1 LAVLNVGA
9 KRVQG
14 TNAERIATSL
24 TPAGSVAGWKELGRT
39 KLTSSSGNY
48 GVTGLDNKRYLMVLV
63 NNINA
68 GQVEGDSLRFN
79 NDTTSNQHAGRYN
92 SNGGSDGTITNK
104 TKTNMFGFHPHTQ
117 PSFAVMNV
125 ANYTSKEKLAI
136 IHAIGQHTNSSGS
149 GNPPSRAE
157 CVAKYV
163 NTSDPISSI
172 QMVTGWSTFS
182 SGSEMVVLGYDPAD
196 TNTASFWE
204 ELASVELSSAGSEL
218 SSGTFTAKKYLWI
231 QAYVKGDGS
240 STPNLRVQVNGDTGS
255 NYAERQSS
263 NGGSDGTGASQ
274 DHFPA
279 SNGGKFGNFSNMFVI
294 NNASNEKLFIVHG
307 VSVDTSG
314 AGTAPVRR
322 EIAGKWDNTS
332 DQITSIKIYKSTGG
346 NYQSGSVI
354 KVWGSD

>member
-1 LAVLNVGA
+1 MVEYLDGG
-9 KRVQG
+9 RIQG
-14 TNAERIATSL
+14 QSTSL
-24 TPAGSVAGWKELGRT
+24 TPVGSVAGWKELGRT

-63 NNINA
+63 YNINA
-68 GQVEGDSLRFN
+68 GQVEGDCLRFN
-79 NDTTSNQHAGRYN
+79 NDTTSNQHAGRYAN
-92 SNGGSDGTITNK
+92 DGGSENTMTNK
-104 TKTNMFGFHPHTQ
+104 TKVNFFGFHPHTQ

-136 IHAIGQHTNSSGS
+136 IHAIGQNSNVS
-149 GNPPSRAE
+149 GNNNPPNRSE
-157 CVAKYV
+157 GVAKYV
-163 NTSDPISSI
+163 NTSNPISSI
-172 QMVTGWSTFS
+172 QMVTGWSSFS

-196 TNTASFWE
+196 TNTTDFWE

-218 SSGTFTAKKYLWI
+218 SSGTFAKKKYLWI

-240 STPNLRVQVNGDTGS
+240 STPNLRVQVNGDT
-255 NYAERQSS
+255 NDHYAERQSS
-263 NGGSDGTGASQ
+263 NGASDGTGAGQ

-279 SNGGKFGNFSNMFVI
+279 GNGGKFGNFSNMFVI
-294 NNASNEKLFIVHG
+294 NNASNEKLFIIHG
-307 VSVDTSG
+307 ATVDTSG
-314 AGTAPVRR
+314 AGTAPTRR

-332 DQITSIKIYKSTGG
+332 DQITSIKIYKTVGG

>member
-1 LAVLNVGA
+1 MAIKYLAS
-9 KRVQG
+9 KRITG
-14 TNAERIATSL
+14 TNAERTAESL
-24 TPAGSVAGWKELGRT
+24 PSGTYAGWKEVARTTLGSANANIVVSSIPDKRYYMI
-39 KLTSSSGNY
+39 LNDLRSSSA
-48 GVTGLDNKRYLMVLV
+48 
-63 NNINA
+63 INA
-68 GQVEGDSLRFN
+68 IGRVGNSTL
-79 NDTTSNQHAGRYN
+79 DTGSNYAERQN
-92 SNGGSDGTITNK
+92 SNGGTDYTDLDDQSGASQYGTLSGNAG
-104 TKTNMFGFHPHTQ
+104 FG
-117 PSFAVMNV
+117 VEYI
-125 ANYTSKEKLAI
+125 ANLSSQEKLGLGHVIKQNTA
-136 IHAIGQHTNSSGS
+136 GS
-149 GNPPSRAE
+149 GNAPDRFETVWKWANTSNVINILEKRTS
-157 CVAKYV
+157 V
-163 NTSDPISSI
+163 NTYN
-172 QMVTGWSTFS
+172 TGA
-182 SGSEMVVLGYDPAD
+182 EVVVLGYDPAD
-196 TNTASFWE
+196 TNTTDFWE

-322 EIAGKWDNTS
+322 EIAGKWANTS
-332 DQITSIKIYKSTGG
+332 NQITSIKIYKSTGG